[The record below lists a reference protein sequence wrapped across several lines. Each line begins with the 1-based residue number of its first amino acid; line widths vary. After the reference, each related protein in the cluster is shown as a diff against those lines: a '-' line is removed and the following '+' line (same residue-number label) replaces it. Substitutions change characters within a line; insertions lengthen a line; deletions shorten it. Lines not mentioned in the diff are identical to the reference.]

1 MKIIGLKKKLK
12 RLEDD
17 PVKNYA
23 RELFKLGHTELSIRD
38 NLKQINESFDTPL
51 NNKLLNY
58 MRDFEKGIC
67 K

>member
-1 MKIIGLKKKLK
+1 MKIIGFKKTLK

-23 RELFKLGHTELSIRD
+23 RELYKMGHTEYSIRD
-38 NLKQINESFDTPL
+38 NLEHINMPFSDPMA
-51 NNKLLNY
+51 NKLLNY
-58 MRDFEKGIC
+58 IRDFERGIC